1 MSKKIK
7 KNWDAS
13 YLRNENYVFYPSD
26 EVIRFVSRFIRKR
39 IGLNEFIDISFE
51 NNKILDACCGIGR
64 NIKFGSEMGFDMFGF
79 DLSKNAI
86 DFSNKWLVKKLKLVK
101 KEKLSV
107 GSIDNLHYD
116 DKYFD
121 HVICDSAL
129 DSMPFKTAV
138 DGISELYRVTKPG
151 ALFYCSLISGV
162 DSKFPKS
169 FNDEIIV
176 KDEHE
181 KGTIQ
186 SYFDK
191 TKIIRLIEPMFEII
205 SCELHSINVNN
216 DIKGRWHV
224 ISRRR
229 N

>member
-1 MSKKIK
+1 MNK
-7 KNWDAS
+7 KNKQNWESS
-13 YLRNENYVFYPSD
+13 YLRNENHVFYPSD
-26 EVIRFVSRFIRKR
+26 EVIRFVSRHIRKR
-39 IGLNEFIDISFE
+39 IGLNEFVNISSE
-51 NNKILDACCGIGR
+51 KNKILDACCGIGR
-64 NIKFGSEMGFDMFGF
+64 NIKFGTEMGFDMFGF

-86 DFSNKWLVKKLKLVK
+86 DFSNKWLLNKLKLIK

-107 GSIDNLHYD
+107 ASIDNLNY
-116 DKYFD
+116 KNNFFD

-151 ALFYCSLISGV
+151 GLFYCSLISGV
-162 DSKFPKS
+162 DSKFSKS

-181 KGTIQ
+181 NGTIQ

-191 TKIIRLIEPMFEII
+191 TKIIRLIEPLFEII
-205 SCELHSINVNN
+205 SCELHSITINN
-216 DIKGRWHV
+216 NISGRWHV
-224 ISRRR
+224 IAKRR

>member
-7 KNWDAS
+7 KKWDAS
-13 YLRNENYVFYPSD
+13 YLRNENYVFYPSN

-39 IGLNEFIDISFE
+39 IGLNEFKNISSE
-51 NNKILDACCGIGR
+51 KNKILDACCGIGR

-101 KEKLSV
+101 KKNISV

-116 DKYFD
+116 DKFFD
-121 HVICDSAL
+121 HILCDSAL

-151 ALFYCSLISGV
+151 GLFYSSLISGV
-162 DSKFPKS
+162 DSKFSKS

-181 KGTIQ
+181 NGTVQ

-205 SCELHSINVNN
+205 SCELHSISINN
-216 DIKGRWHV
+216 NISGRWHV
-224 ISRRR
+224 IARRR